1 MILQLANNIE
11 LDLVEYNTE
20 NSSDLKF
27 VVRGETIETIKN
39 KFVTDNLKTVT
50 VINLLKRDEYTKI
63 TDEGMIDVPA
73 TEERQIIAEFY
84 DRALGKEITLN
95 TEVDLITIHLVEH
108 TLTDKV
114 KDLSE
119 QLTQAQS
126 DIAYISVL
134 SDIDTTTT
142 EEETSNESSI

>member
-39 KFVTDNLKTVT
+39 KFVTENLKTVT
-50 VINLLKRDEYTKI
+50 VIDLLKRDEYTKI
-63 TDEGMIDVPA
+63 TDEGMINVPA

-95 TEVDLITIHLVEH
+95 TEVNQITIHLVER
-108 TLTDKV
+108 TLADKV
-114 KDLSE
+114 SELSD
-119 QLTQAQS
+119 QLIQAQA

-142 EEETSNESSI
+142 EEKTPNESSI

>member
-1 MILQLANNIE
+1 MILQLSNNIE

-39 KFVTDNLKTVT
+39 KFVVKNLKTVN
-50 VINLLKRDEYTKI
+50 VINLLRRDEYTKI
-63 TDEGMIDVPA
+63 TGEGMIDAPA

-119 QLTQAQS
+119 QLTQAQA
-126 DIAYISVL
+126 DIAYISVM

-142 EEETSNESSI
+142 EEEPSNESSI

>member
-84 DRALGKEITLN
+84 NRALGKEITLN
-95 TEVDLITIHLVEH
+95 TEVDQITIHLVER

-119 QLTQAQS
+119 QLTQAQA

-142 EEETSNESSI
+142 EEEMSNESSI

>member
-39 KFVTDNLKTVT
+39 KFVVKNLKTVT
-50 VINLLKRDEYTKI
+50 VINLLRRDEYTKI

-84 DRALGKEITLN
+84 DRVLSKEITLN
-95 TEVDLITIHLVEH
+95 TEVNQITIHLVER
-108 TLTDKV
+108 TLADKISE
-114 KDLSE
+114 LSD
-119 QLTQAQS
+119 QITQAQA
-126 DIAYISVL
+126 DIAYISIL
-134 SDIDTTTT
+134 SDIDTTT

>member
-27 VVRGETIETIKN
+27 VVRGETIETIEN

-119 QLTQAQS
+119 QLTQAQA

-142 EEETSNESSI
+142 EEGTTDESSI

>member
-11 LDLVEYNTE
+11 SDLVEYNTE

-39 KFVTDNLKTVT
+39 KFVVKNLKTVT
-50 VINLLKRDEYTKI
+50 VINLLRRDEYTKI

-95 TEVDLITIHLVEH
+95 TEVDQITIHLVKR
-108 TLTDKV
+108 TLADKV
-114 KDLSE
+114 SELSD
-119 QLTQAQS
+119 QLTQAQA

-134 SDIDTTTT
+134 SDIDTTT

>member
-39 KFVTDNLKTVT
+39 KFVTENLKTVT
-50 VINLLKRDEYTKI
+50 VIDLLKRDEYTKI
-63 TDEGMIDVPA
+63 TDEGMINVPA
-73 TEERQIIAEFY
+73 IEERQIIAEFY

-95 TEVDLITIHLVEH
+95 TEVNQITIHLVER
-108 TLTDKV
+108 TLADKV
-114 KDLSE
+114 SELSD
-119 QLTQAQS
+119 QLTQAQA

-142 EEETSNESSI
+142 GEETQNESSI